1 MADLLIVTDSPRVYD
16 EVTAVVEEPGTNV
29 RWVRAGAAAIPA
41 LQEVPADLVV
51 SDLQVGSMGGY
62 AVAMDIALEAG
73 AGRLDPV
80 PVLLLL
86 DRRADVFLARR
97 VGVAGWLI
105 KPLDPLRTRA
115 AVQTLLAGQR
125 YEDATLAPSPVG
137 LMPA

>member
-1 MADLLIVTDSPRVYD
+1 MIVTDSSRVYE
-16 EVTAVVEEPGTNV
+16 EVTAAVDEPGV
-29 RWVRAGAAAIPA
+29 SLRWVRGGAAVIPA
-41 LQEVPADLVV
+41 LQEAAADLVV

-97 VGVAGWLI
+97 LGVAGWLI
-105 KPLDPLRTRA
+105 KPLDPLRIRA
-115 AVQTLLAGQR
+115 AVRALLSGQG